1 MTAPVLTLVPK
12 AEPAPPSATPGRSA
26 HFVLSQ
32 LAEADV
38 TDAQRKAL
46 IVCLVHPTRE
56 FRETAEA
63 HGIDRAHLQ
72 DLFFDLF
79 INPRH

>member
-12 AEPAPPSATPGRSA
+12 VDPAVHAAVPNRST
-26 HFVLSQ
+26 HFLLTQ
-32 LAEADV
+32 LAEADI
-38 TDAQRKAL
+38 TADQRQAL
-46 IVCLVHPTRE
+46 ISCLVHPTRQ
-56 FRETAEA
+56 FGETAEA
-63 HGIDRAHLQ
+63 HGLTREKLQ